1 MQHNSEKVIFDDWIV
16 RNPTYYKSRIKE
28 LKFLIYMLLVV
39 DVFVCVLFI
48 FSLFEEFWYAFIP
61 WIVIFLF
68 TTIMLYLNWLNIKN
82 RHLIIKPTS
91 IEITNCFNKT
101 ITYNVNYKECSIEL
115 ENDYLVFRSI
125 KLTFIDAYGSKVCR
139 YGDLINHPSYLG
151 TPLNDWEKTLASL
164 GVPLVDKSCV
174 FKNNLY
180 QR

>member
-1 MQHNSEKVIFDDWIV
+1 M
-16 RNPTYYKSRIKE
+16 
-28 LKFLIYMLLVV
+28 
-39 DVFVCVLFI
+39 
-48 FSLFEEFWYAFIP
+48 
-61 WIVIFLF
+61 
-68 TTIMLYLNWLNIKN
+68 
-82 RHLIIKPTS
+82 IIKPTS

-151 TPLNDWEKTLASL
+151 TPLNDWEKTLVSL